1 MKKLFTEGNEGN
13 EEDSG
18 EAKFSDEANHF
29 RKHLSSIQSGVEPP
43 HSIAREAH
51 EDCAQCHPAR
61 RLEGELVLEVRDV
74 HVRLQGNP
82 VLRGVNMKIPRGEAV
97 ALIGPN
103 GSGKTTLLR
112 CILGLQK
119 MDRGEVLFF
128 GEKRHDL
135 SRVGYVPQKL
145 SLERSFI
152 LSVREVL
159 ALRLKQTRHW
169 LWKRHATTDAAIGV
183 IFEEIGIRQL
193 FDRPV
198 AALSGGQL
206 QRVLIAFSLLTN
218 PELLLLDEP
227 TAGVDTPG
235 EQSFYELIGQIQKT
249 HGLTVVLVSHDL
261 SMVYR
266 YASWIYALNGVICCE
281 GSPEDVMNA
290 ESLRQAY
297 GIHVSPYGHH
307 HHVH

>member
-1 MKKLFTEGNEGN
+1 MIE
-13 EEDSG
+13 
-18 EAKFSDEANHF
+18 KFPRIPDAG
-29 RKHLSSIQSGVEPP
+29 KVD
-43 HSIAREAH
+43 AH
-51 EDCAQCHPAR
+51 AECERCHPER
-61 RLEGELVLEVRDV
+61 RLDGPLVLEVRDA
-74 HVRLQGNP
+74 HVRIQNNP
-82 VLRGVNMKIPRGEAV
+82 VLRGVNLKIPKGEAV

-112 CILGLQK
+112 SILGLQK
-119 MDRGEVLFF
+119 LDRGEVLFF
-128 GEKRHDL
+128 GEKRRDL
-135 SRVGYVPQKL
+135 SRVGYVPQRL
-145 SLERSFI
+145 VLDRSFI
-152 LSVREVL
+152 LSVREFL
-159 ALRLKQTRHW
+159 ALRLKATQQW
-169 LWKRHATTDAAIGV
+169 FWKRHSVTDKAICST
-183 IFEEIGIRQL
+183 FEEIGITRVL
-193 FDRPV
+193 DRPI
-198 AALSGGQL
+198 AQLSGGQL

-218 PELLLLDEP
+218 PEVLLLDEP

-281 GSPEDVMNA
+281 GTPEDVMNA
-290 ESLRQAY
+290 DSLRQAY